1 MRLLDA
7 ELRRFHARR
16 MLLVAALVGLAAVGL
31 ALYGTYSVTRPLGA
45 DQRAAA
51 EQAYAAAQTDW
62 EEHGDEQ
69 VAQCLDQQALERER
83 SGDPTLDF
91 GCDQMGPPQE
101 EWFLPSA
108 PPLAAQLAGVLAGLT
123 FAFGFLA
130 VLAGG
135 TFTAAEASSRSL
147 STWLTYE
154 PRRGRVFASKVAAA
168 GLGVVLPTAVLVGLT
183 VGGSVGI
190 FDLAGAPT
198 SLGGVELSPIP
209 DVAGRLLAATA
220 LLSVIAASLGLLLRH
235 TLAVLGLAFGWAIAV
250 EGILGTAV
258 PQLTPWLVLPNVNAW
273 VNAGMQ
279 YYVHRCTVTAQGTS
293 CEAVAH
299 TVTMT
304 HGAIYLGVLAV
315 ALVTLSA
322 LAFRRR
328 DLA

>member
-31 ALYGTYSVTRPLGA
+31 ALYGTYAVTRPLGP

-51 EQAYAAAQTDW
+51 EQAYAAAKADW

-69 VAQCLDQQALERER
+69 VADCLDQQELERER
-83 SGDPTLDF
+83 SGDATVDF
-91 GCDQMGPPQE
+91 GCDQMAPRE

-130 VLAGG
+130 VLVGG

-154 PRRGRVFASKVAAA
+154 PRRGRVFASKVTAA
-168 GLGVVLPTAVLVGLT
+168 GLGVILPTALLVGVT
-183 VGGSVGI
+183 VVGSVGI

-198 SLGGVELSPIP
+198 SLAGVELSPIP

-220 LLSVIAASLGLLLRH
+220 LIAVIAASLGLLMRH

-273 VNAGMQ
+273 VNGGMQ
-279 YYVHRCTVTAQGTS
+279 YYVNSCTVTAQGTS
-293 CEAVAH
+293 CESVAH

-304 HGAIYLGVLAV
+304 HGAIYLGAMAFVLV
-315 ALVTLSA
+315 TVSALV
-322 LAFRRR
+322 FRRR